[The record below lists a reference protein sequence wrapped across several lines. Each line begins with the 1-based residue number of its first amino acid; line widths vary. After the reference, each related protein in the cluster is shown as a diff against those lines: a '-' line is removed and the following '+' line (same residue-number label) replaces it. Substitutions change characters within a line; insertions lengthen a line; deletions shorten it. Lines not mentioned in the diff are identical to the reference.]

1 MRDLL
6 IAFSLLATATPVSAA
21 LGGDVASGEADRVHI
36 QGALTNIVR
45 TDRYTLHEMR
55 SSTGTTIREYVSPDG
70 KVFAVSW
77 KGPFLPDLR
86 QVLGDYFAEYQ
97 TEARRVREGR
107 RARGPL
113 AIDTGDLTVV
123 VSGHTRA
130 FTGRAIANRLMPAGF
145 DKNTIQ

>member
-21 LGGDVASGEADRVHI
+21 LGGDVASVEADRVHI

-123 VSGHTRA
+123 ASGHTRS